1 MIQLF
6 NWLRRGSL
14 ERGLDRELQYHL
26 ERRTADLITSGVS
39 EPEARLRAAAEL
51 GLSQVREEVR
61 DVWLG
66 RWIRDFLYDLRF
78 SARSLLRT
86 PSFTATT
93 LLSLALGMG
102 ATTAIYSL
110 VDQVILHALP
120 VREPGRL
127 VLVDWNGDDLITG
140 AIGSSNLMPY
150 SVCRDLQQQTRFLDG
165 VLCRAEIQVN
175 LTAGGDPRPVAAEI
189 VSGSYF
195 PMLGVGP
202 ALGRVIEPED
212 DAAPGA
218 GPVVVLSYDF
228 WQAQFGGAAD
238 VVGRKVL
245 IGKHPMIVVGVAAAG
260 FRGVD
265 VGAVPAFWIP
275 TSMYADAN
283 LSTDEDLLNSPTR
296 WLQILARLRPGVS
309 AAQAQAG
316 LLPWF
321 RPWLED
327 GARRPG
333 FPVITAEKR
342 RLYLASSLILTPAPQ
357 GHSPLRRSLSQP
369 LWLLFAAT
377 GVLLGLAC
385 LNVAGLFL
393 ARGSAH
399 ARELATRLALGASRS
414 RVGRQLLADSLLL
427 AAAGGVLGIALAPP
441 AMRALIAFLPRDL
454 AANALR
460 PSLSVDLL
468 GFALLT
474 SFAAGLLSG
483 IAPALHVGRD
493 NIVNP
498 LRERGGTGFG
508 GVRLRKTIVTLQ
520 VAFSLILLI
529 GGALFLRTLTG
540 LLAKGPGFDTA
551 SLLSFAIAPLHNGY
565 SRTDASRLVR
575 RLDEQ
580 VRALP
585 AARSSAAARFA
596 VLTGGHWSNKV
607 TIQTDRRTVS
617 DRSVNFN
624 AVGPGFFATL
634 GVRLLAGRD
643 FGQSDFRPAGEIG
656 PRCAIVNQAF
666 VKRYLAGRDPLGVRI
681 ARGGGGSDVKPNS
694 PIVGVVADMSY
705 RGLRDNSEQVFF
717 PLFEHDDTG
726 ATFYIKVRGTPEQA
740 IPSIRHLI
748 RQDDPRLPIL
758 WFRTLD
764 DQVARSLNTERMLA
778 ALSGAFGALALVLS
792 LIGLYGVMSFVVT
805 RRTREIGVRLALGA
819 TRASAIRLVLR
830 DAAVMIAAGIALA
843 VPCAAALGKLV
854 QSQLFGVTA
863 TDPATVAAAALVL
876 AAGAL
881 AAAVVPGLAGLEREP
896 HGRPPAGIAPCRPWP
911 CTLNQPQGGQPK
923 CPVAASNGCWRSH
936 PQNLACEVG
945 PQLVTSQ
952 PLGRITP
959 IPLPCQIGLV

>member
-1 MIQLF
+1 MRLF
-6 NWLRRGSL
+6 NWFRRRSL
-14 ERGLDRELQYHL
+14 ERGLDRELQYHFD
-26 ERRTADLITSGVS
+26 RRVADLSAAGISDS
-39 EPEARLRAAAEL
+39 EARRRVAIEL
-51 GLSQVREEVR
+51 GLAQVREEVR
-61 DVWLG
+61 DVWLT
-66 RWIRDFLYDLRF
+66 RWLRDFLYDLRF
-78 SARSLLRT
+78 SARSFVRS
-86 PSFTATT
+86 PGFTAAT
-93 LLSLALGMG
+93 LLSLALGIG

-120 VREPGRL
+120 VREPERL

-140 AIGSSNLMPY
+140 AIGSFNLMPY
-150 SVCRDLQQQTRFLDG
+150 PICRDLQQQTRFLDG

-195 PMLGVGP
+195 PVLGVGP

-218 GPVVVLSYDF
+218 GPVVVLAYDF
-228 WQAQFGGAAD
+228 WQTQFGGAAD

-245 IGKHPMIVVGVAAAG
+245 IGNHPMTVVGVAAAG

-283 LSTDEDLLNSPTR
+283 LGTDEDLLNRSTR

-316 LLPWF
+316 LLRWF

-327 GARRPG
+327 STRRPD
-333 FPVITAEKR
+333 FPAIAADR
-342 RLYLASSLILTPAPQ
+342 RRDYLASTLALTSAPQ
-357 GHSPLRRSLSQP
+357 GHSPLRRSLSEP

-393 ARGSAH
+393 ARGSARG
-399 ARELATRLALGASRS
+399 REIGTRLALGASRG
-414 RVGRQLLADSLLL
+414 RIGRQLLADSLLL
-427 AAAGGVLGIALAPP
+427 SVVGGVLGAALAPL
-441 AMRALIAFLPRDL
+441 AIRGLIAFLPHEL

-460 PSLSVDLL
+460 DTLN
-468 GFALLT
+468 FRLLT
-474 SFAAGLLSG
+474 FAFFASIAAGFLSG
-483 IAPALHVGRD
+483 LAPALRARGD
-493 NIVNP
+493 SLVNS

-520 VAFSLILLI
+520 VAFSLIMVV
-529 GGALFLRTLTG
+529 GAALFLRTLTG
-540 LLAKGPGFDTA
+540 LLAKGPGFDTS
-551 SLLSFAIAPLHNGY
+551 SLLSFAIAPLQNGY
-565 SRTDASRLVR
+565 SRADASRLIR

-585 AARSSAAARFA
+585 ATSSSAAARFA
-596 VLTGGHWSNKV
+596 FLNGGAWSNKV
-607 TIQTDRRTVS
+607 TLQTDRRIVS

-624 AVGPGFFATL
+624 AVSPGFFATV
-634 GVRLLAGRD
+634 GVRVLAGRD
-643 FGQSDFRPAGEIG
+643 FDQSDYRPAGEVG
-656 PRCAIVNQAF
+656 PRSAIVNQAF
-666 VKRYLAGRDPLGVRI
+666 VKRYLAGRDPIGVRI
-681 ARGGGGSDVKPNS
+681 ARGGGSSDVKPNS
-694 PIVGVVADMSY
+694 PIVGVVSDMSY

-717 PLFEHDDTG
+717 PLFESDDTG
-726 ATFYIKVRGTPEQA
+726 ATFYIKVRGAPEQSM
-740 IPSIRHLI
+740 PSIRRLV

-764 DQVARSLNTERMLA
+764 DQVNRSLSTERLLA
-778 ALSGAFGALALVLS
+778 ALSVSFGALALLLS

-805 RRTREIGVRLALGA
+805 RRTREIGIRLALGA
-819 TRASAIRLVLR
+819 TGASAIRLVLR
-830 DAAVMIAAGIALA
+830 DAVVMIAGGMVIAL
-843 VPCAAALGKLV
+843 PCVAALGKLI

-863 TDPATVAAAALVL
+863 TDPATVAAAALIL

-881 AAAVVPGLAGLEREP
+881 AAAFI
-896 HGRPPAGIAPCRPWP
+896 PAWR
-911 CTLNQPQGGQPK
+911 
-923 CPVAASNGCWRSH
+923 ASNVSPMDALR
-936 PQNLACEVG
+936 LD
-945 PQLVTSQ
+945 
-952 PLGRITP
+952 
-959 IPLPCQIGLV
+959 

>member
-1 MIQLF
+1 MPLF

-14 ERGLDRELQYHL
+14 ERELDRELQYHL
-26 ERRTADLITSGVS
+26 DRRVADLTAAGI
-39 EPEARLRAAAEL
+39 PEAEARRRVAAEL
-51 GLSQVREEVR
+51 GLARVREEVR
-61 DVWLG
+61 DVWLT
-66 RWIRDFLYDLRF
+66 RWFRDFLYDLRF
-78 SARSLLRT
+78 SARSFLRS
-86 PSFTATT
+86 PGFTAVT
-93 LLSLALGMG
+93 LLSLVLGIG

-120 VREPGRL
+120 VREPERL
-127 VLVDWNGDDLITG
+127 VLVDWNGDDLITY
-140 AIGSSNLMPY
+140 ATGSFNLMPY
-150 SVCRDLQQQTRFLDG
+150 PICRDLQQQTRFLDG

-195 PMLGVGP
+195 PVLGVGP

-228 WQAQFGGAAD
+228 WHAQFAGAAD
-238 VVGRKVL
+238 IVGRKVL
-245 IGKHPMIVVGVAAAG
+245 IGNHPMTVVGVAAAG

-283 LSTDEDLLNSPTR
+283 LPTDENLINSPTR

-321 RPWLED
+321 RPWLD
-327 GARRPG
+327 DSARRPG
-333 FPVITAEKR
+333 FPSISADR
-342 RLYLASSLILTPAPQ
+342 RRDYLASTLEVTPAPQ

-393 ARGSAH
+393 ARGSARG
-399 ARELATRLALGASRS
+399 REIGTRLALGASRG
-414 RVGRQLLADSLLL
+414 RIGRQLLADTLLL
-427 AAAGGVLGIALAPP
+427 AVAGGVLGAAVAPLAI
-441 AMRALIAFLPRDL
+441 RGLIAFLPHEL

-460 PSLSVDLL
+460 GTLS
-468 GFALLT
+468 FRLLT
-474 SFAAGLLSG
+474 FAFFASIAAGLLSG
-483 IAPALHVGRD
+483 LAPALRAGGD
-493 NIVNP
+493 SLVNS
-498 LRERGGTGFG
+498 LRERGGNGFG

-529 GGALFLRTLTG
+529 GAALFVRTLTG
-540 LLAKGPGFDTA
+540 LLAKGPGFDTS
-551 SLLSFAIAPLHNGY
+551 SLLSFAIAPLQNGY
-565 SRTDASRLVR
+565 SRADASRLVR

-617 DRSVNFN
+617 DGGVNFN
-624 AVGPGFFATL
+624 AVSPGFFATL
-634 GVRLLAGRD
+634 GVRVLAGRD
-643 FGQSDFRPAGEIG
+643 FDQSDSRPAGEIG

-666 VKRYLAGRDPLGVRI
+666 VKRYLAGRDPLGVLI
-681 ARGGGGSDVKPNS
+681 ARGGGGADVKPNS

-726 ATFYIKVRGTPEQA
+726 ATFYVKVRGAPEQA
-740 IPSIRHLI
+740 IPYLRRLV
-748 RQDDPRLPIL
+748 RQNDPRLPIL

-764 DQVARSLNTERMLA
+764 AQVNRSLNTERMLA
-778 ALSGAFGALALVLS
+778 ALSGSFGALALLLS
-792 LIGLYGVMSFVVT
+792 LVGLYGVMSFVVT
-805 RRTREIGVRLALGA
+805 RRTREIGIRLALGA
-819 TRASAIRLVLR
+819 TRASALRLVLR
-830 DAAVMIAAGIALA
+830 DAVTMIAAGVALA
-843 VPCAAALGKLV
+843 LPCVAALGKLV

-863 TDPATVAAAALVL
+863 TDPATIAAAAMVL

-881 AAAVVPGLAGLEREP
+881 AAAFI
-896 HGRPPAGIAPCRPWP
+896 PAWR
-911 CTLNQPQGGQPK
+911 
-923 CPVAASNGCWRSH
+923 ASNVSPTDALR
-936 PQNLACEVG
+936 LE
-945 PQLVTSQ
+945 
-952 PLGRITP
+952 
-959 IPLPCQIGLV
+959 

>member
-1 MIQLF
+1 MIRLF
-6 NWLRRGSL
+6 NWFRRGSL
-14 ERGLDRELQYHL
+14 ERGLARELQYHFD
-26 ERRTADLITSGVS
+26 RRVADLTTTGI
-39 EPEARLRAAAEL
+39 PEAEARRRVAVEL
-51 GLSQVREEVR
+51 GLAQVREEVR
-61 DVWLG
+61 DVWLT
-66 RWIRDFLYDLRF
+66 RWFRDFLYDLRF
-78 SARSLLRT
+78 SARSFLRS
-86 PSFTATT
+86 PGFTAAT
-93 LLSLALGMG
+93 LLSLALGIG

-120 VREPGRL
+120 VREPERL

-140 AIGSSNLMPY
+140 AIGSFNLMPY
-150 SVCRDLQQQTRFLDG
+150 PICRDLQQQTRFLDG

-195 PMLGVGP
+195 PVLGVGP
-202 ALGRVIEPED
+202 ALGRVIEPAD
-212 DAAPGA
+212 DSAPGA
-218 GPVVVLSYDF
+218 SPVVVLSYDF
-228 WQAQFGGAAD
+228 WQAQFGGGAD
-238 VVGRKVL
+238 IVGRKVL
-245 IGKHPMIVVGVAAAG
+245 IGNHPMTVVGVAAAG

-283 LSTDEDLLNSPTR
+283 LGTDEDLLNSPTR

-327 GARRPG
+327 SSGRPG
-333 FPVITAEKR
+333 FPIISADR
-342 RLYLASSLILTPAPQ
+342 RRDYLASTLGVTLAPQ

-393 ARGSAH
+393 ARGSARG
-399 ARELATRLALGASRS
+399 REIGTRLALGASRG
-414 RVGRQLLADSLLL
+414 RIGRQLLADSLLL
-427 AAAGGVLGIALAPP
+427 AVAGGVLGIALAPP

-460 PSLSVDLL
+460 PSLSFDLL
-468 GFALLT
+468 GFSLVT

-483 IAPALHVGRD
+483 LVPALHAGRD
-493 NIVNP
+493 NIVNS

-529 GGALFLRTLTG
+529 GAALFLRTLTG
-540 LLAKGPGFDTA
+540 LLAKGPGFDTS
-551 SLLSFAIAPLHNGY
+551 SLLSFAIAPLQNGY
-565 SRTDASRLVR
+565 PRADASRLVR

-596 VLTGGHWSNKV
+596 FLTGGAWSNKV

-624 AVGPGFFATL
+624 AVSPGFFATL
-634 GVRLLAGRD
+634 GVRVLAGRD
-643 FGQSDFRPAGEIG
+643 FDQSDSRPVGEIG

-681 ARGGGGSDVKPNS
+681 ARGGGGPDVKPNS
-694 PIVGVVADMSY
+694 TIVGVVADMSY

-726 ATFYIKVRGTPEQA
+726 ATFYIKVRGAPEQA
-740 IPSIRHLI
+740 ISSIRRLV

-764 DQVARSLNTERMLA
+764 DQVNRSLITERLLA
-778 ALSGAFGALALVLS
+778 ALSGSFGALALLLS

-805 RRTREIGVRLALGA
+805 RRTREIGIRLALGA
-819 TRASAIRLVLR
+819 TRASAFRLVLR
-830 DAAVMIAAGIALA
+830 DAVTMIAAGVALA
-843 VPCAAALGKLV
+843 LPCVAALGKLV

-863 TDPATVAAAALVL
+863 TDPATIAAAAMVL

-881 AAAVVPGLAGLEREP
+881 AAAFI
-896 HGRPPAGIAPCRPWP
+896 PAWR
-911 CTLNQPQGGQPK
+911 
-923 CPVAASNGCWRSH
+923 ASNVSPTDALR
-936 PQNLACEVG
+936 LE
-945 PQLVTSQ
+945 
-952 PLGRITP
+952 
-959 IPLPCQIGLV
+959 

>member
-1 MIQLF
+1 MIRLF
-6 NWLRRGSL
+6 NWFRRGSL
-14 ERGLDRELQYHL
+14 ERGLNREIQYHFD
-26 ERRTADLITSGVS
+26 RRVADLTAAGIP
-39 EPEARLRAAAEL
+39 EPEARRRAAVEL
-51 GLSQVREEVR
+51 SLTQVREEVR

-66 RWIRDFLYDLRF
+66 RWLRDFLYDLRF
-78 SARSLLRT
+78 SVRSLLRS

-93 LLSLALGMG
+93 LLSLALGIG
-102 ATTAIYSL
+102 AITAIYSL

-140 AIGSSNLMPY
+140 GIGSFNLMPY
-150 SVCRDLQQQTRFLDG
+150 PICRELQQQTRFFEG
-165 VLCRAEIQVN
+165 VLCRAEIEVN

-195 PMLGVGP
+195 PVLGVGP

-238 VVGRKVL
+238 IAGRKVL
-245 IGKHPMIVVGVAAAG
+245 IGNHPMTVVGVAAAG

-283 LSTDEDLLNSPTR
+283 LDTDEDLLNNPTR

-327 GARRPG
+327 SARRPW
-333 FPVITAEKR
+333 FPVITVEKR

-377 GVLLGLAC
+377 GVLLGGLAC

-393 ARGSAH
+393 ARGSAR

-414 RVGRQLLADSLLL
+414 RIGRQLLADSLLL
-427 AAAGGVLGIALAPP
+427 ALTGGVLGIALAPP
-441 AMRALIAFLPRDL
+441 AMRALIAFLPHDL

-460 PSLSVDLL
+460 PSISLDLL
-468 GFALLT
+468 GFALLA

-483 IAPALHVGRD
+483 IAPALHAGRD
-493 NIVNP
+493 NVVNS

-508 GVRLRKTIVTLQ
+508 GVRLRKAIVTLQ

-529 GGALFLRTLTG
+529 GAALFLRTLTG
-540 LLAKGPGFDTA
+540 LLAKGPGFDTS
-551 SLLSFAIAPLHNGY
+551 SLLSFAIAPLENGY
-565 SRTDASRLVR
+565 SRADASRLVR

-585 AARSSAAARFA
+585 AVRSSAAARFA
-596 VLTGGHWSNKV
+596 FLTGGAWSNNA
-607 TIQTDRRTVS
+607 TIQTDRRIVS

-624 AVGPGFFATL
+624 AVSPGFFATL

-643 FGQSDFRPAGEIG
+643 FDQSDSRPAGEIG

-681 ARGGGGSDVKPNS
+681 ARGGHTDVKPDS

-705 RGLRDNSEQVFF
+705 RGLRDDSEQVFF
-717 PLFEHDDTG
+717 PLFESDDTG
-726 ATFYIKVRGTPEQA
+726 ATFYIKVRGAPEQA
-740 IPSIRHLI
+740 IPSIRRLV

-764 DQVARSLNTERMLA
+764 DQVNRSLNTERMLA
-778 ALSGAFGALALVLS
+778 ALSGSFGALALLLS
-792 LIGLYGVMSFVVT
+792 LVGLYGVMSFVVT
-805 RRTREIGVRLALGA
+805 RRTREIGIRLALGA
-819 TRASAIRLVLR
+819 TRASALRLVLR
-830 DAAVMIAAGIALA
+830 DAAAMIAAGVALA
-843 VPCAAALGKLV
+843 LPCVAALDKLV

-881 AAAVVPGLAGLEREP
+881 
-896 HGRPPAGIAPCRPWP
+896 
-911 CTLNQPQGGQPK
+911 
-923 CPVAASNGCWRSH
+923 VAAFIPAWRASNVSPTDALR
-936 PQNLACEVG
+936 LE
-945 PQLVTSQ
+945 
-952 PLGRITP
+952 
-959 IPLPCQIGLV
+959 

>member
-1 MIQLF
+1 M
-6 NWLRRGSL
+6 
-14 ERGLDRELQYHL
+14 ERGLNRELQYHFD
-26 ERRTADLITSGVS
+26 RRVADLTSAGIP
-39 EPEARLRAAAEL
+39 EPEARRRVAVEL
-51 GLSQVREEVR
+51 GLAHVREEVR
-61 DVWLG
+61 DVWLT
-66 RWIRDFLYDLRF
+66 RWFRDFLYDLRF
-78 SARSLLRT
+78 SARSFLRS
-86 PSFTATT
+86 PGFTAAT
-93 LLSLALGMG
+93 LLSLALGIG

-120 VREPGRL
+120 VRDPARL

-150 SVCRDLQQQTRFLDG
+150 PICRELQQQTRVFDG

-175 LTAGGDPRPVAAEI
+175 LTAGGDPKPVAAEI

-195 PMLGVGP
+195 TVLGVVP
-202 ALGRVIEPED
+202 ALGRVIEPAD

-238 VVGRKVL
+238 IVGRKVL
-245 IGKHPMIVVGVAAAG
+245 IGNHPMTVVGVAAAG

-283 LSTDEDLLNSPTR
+283 LGTDEDLLREPTR
-296 WLQILARLRPGVS
+296 WLQILARLRPDVTP
-309 AAQAQAG
+309 AQAQAG
-316 LLPWF
+316 LQPWF
-321 RPWLED
+321 KAWLQD
-327 GARRPG
+327 STLRAG
-333 FPVITAEKR
+333 FPMISADR
-342 RLYLASSLILTPAPQ
+342 RRDYLASTLEVTSAPQ

-393 ARGSAH
+393 ARGSARG
-399 ARELATRLALGASRS
+399 REIGTRLALGASRG
-414 RVGRQLLADSLLL
+414 RIGRQLLADSLLL
-427 AAAGGVLGIALAPP
+427 AVAGGVLGIALAPP

-460 PSLSVDLL
+460 PSLSLDLL
-468 GFALLT
+468 GFALVT

-483 IAPALHVGRD
+483 LAPALHAGHD
-493 NIVNP
+493 NIVNS

-529 GGALFLRTLTG
+529 GAALFLRTLTG
-540 LLAKGPGFDTA
+540 LLAKGPGFDTS
-551 SLLSFAIAPLHNGY
+551 SLLSFAIAPLQNGY
-565 SRTDASRLVR
+565 SRADASRLVR

-585 AARSSAAARFA
+585 GARSSATARFA
-596 VLTGGHWSNKV
+596 VLTGGHVSNKV
-607 TIQTDRRTVS
+607 TIQSDRRFVTDGPS
-617 DRSVNFN
+617 INFN
-624 AVGPGFFATL
+624 AVSPGFFSTL
-634 GVRLLAGRD
+634 GVRVLAGRD
-643 FGQSDFRPAGEIG
+643 FDQSDIRPPGEIG
-656 PRCAIVNQAF
+656 PRSAIVNEAF
-666 VKRYLAGRDPLGVRI
+666 VKRYLAGRDPLGVLI
-681 ARGGGGSDVKPNS
+681 ARGGGASNVKPNS
-694 PIVGVVADMSY
+694 RIVGVVADMSY

-726 ATFYIKVRGTPEQA
+726 ATFYIKVRGAPEQA
-740 IPSIRHLI
+740 IPSIRRLV

-758 WFRTLD
+758 WFRTLN
-764 DQVARSLNTERMLA
+764 DQVNRSLTTERLLA
-778 ALSGAFGALALVLS
+778 ALSGSFGALALLLS

-819 TRASAIRLVLR
+819 TGASAIRLILR
-830 DAAVMIAAGIALA
+830 DAVTMIAVGIAIAL
-843 VPCAAALGKLV
+843 PCVAALGKLI

-863 TDPATVAAAALVL
+863 TDPATIAVAALVL
-876 AAGAL
+876 ATGAL
-881 AAAVVPGLAGLEREP
+881 AAAFI
-896 HGRPPAGIAPCRPWP
+896 PAWR
-911 CTLNQPQGGQPK
+911 
-923 CPVAASNGCWRSH
+923 ASNVSPTDALR
-936 PQNLACEVG
+936 LD
-945 PQLVTSQ
+945 
-952 PLGRITP
+952 
-959 IPLPCQIGLV
+959 